1 MSAEPVEVKI
11 HRDDLTGAQTQALV
25 ARHLIGMHENSPP
38 NAVRAVNVDALRGMD
53 VWSAW
58 AGERIAGVGALKPL
72 DGSSAEIKS
81 MRVADEFLRRGVAR
95 VCFAT
100 SWQST
105 PCATRER

>member
-53 VWSAW
+53 VW
-58 AGERIAGVGALKPL
+58 
-72 DGSSAEIKS
+72 
-81 MRVADEFLRRGVAR
+81 
-95 VCFAT
+95 
-100 SWQST
+100 
-105 PCATRER
+105 